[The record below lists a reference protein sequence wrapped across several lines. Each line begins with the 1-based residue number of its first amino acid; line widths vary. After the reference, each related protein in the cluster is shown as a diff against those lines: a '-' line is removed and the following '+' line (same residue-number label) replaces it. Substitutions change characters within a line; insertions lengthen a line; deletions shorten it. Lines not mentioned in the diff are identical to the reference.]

1 MPTYK
6 FIDDPHRIQ
15 IASRNLDRS
24 NYFFAIILSCALH
37 DKHR

>member
-15 IASRNLDRS
+15 TASRNLDRS
-24 NYFFAIILSCALH
+24 NYFFACHPFSTLY

>member
-15 IASRNLDRS
+15 TRFAKSRS
-24 NYFFAIILSCALH
+24 I
-37 DKHR
+37 

>member
-15 IASRNLDRS
+15 TCFAKSRS
-24 NYFFAIILSCALH
+24 I
-37 DKHR
+37 